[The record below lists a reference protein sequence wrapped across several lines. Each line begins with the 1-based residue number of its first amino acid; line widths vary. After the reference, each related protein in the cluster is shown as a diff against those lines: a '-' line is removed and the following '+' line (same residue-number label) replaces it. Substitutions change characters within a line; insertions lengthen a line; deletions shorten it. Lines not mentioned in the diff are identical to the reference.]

1 MVHNS
6 VVKLVVAMGA
16 GFLLDLFW
24 NRSSQDAAFA
34 ANAET
39 HVCKSVTEEKDY
51 ELVRSK
57 TVILK
62 PESVDEAILQMNLVG
77 HQFYMFLNE
86 EHGDISVVYRR
97 NDGGY
102 GLITPEVE

>member
-1 MVHNS
+1 MKHLCFICIIAYINKKIKGFEK
-6 VVKLVVAMGA
+6 KLKTGS
-16 GFLLDLFW
+16 FD
-24 NRSSQDAAFA
+24 AFA
-34 ANAET
+34 DEAE
-39 HVCKSVTEEKDY
+39 SVTEEKDY